1 MDMYFFYET
10 EIFDEKIDFQ
20 SEEIPKNLASRI
32 VVINWYNFHPAL
44 ANV

>member
-20 SEEIPKNLASRI
+20 SEEIPKNLASRFKDSSNQL
-32 VVINWYNFHPAL
+32 V
-44 ANV
+44 